1 MDQVYIILI
10 GAGIITML
18 LALFIQRKSPADH
31 TAAIQTSRSTD
42 KADIEKNLQRLNK
55 QFKQETA
62 LLSAEWQETR
72 ADLLREIEF
81 LQKRVEQL
89 EQQLDE
95 RVVVR
100 ETAAAVEAPPV
111 KSAEPVEEQVD
122 ILALRE
128 RYRRVFELSKEGLTP
143 DEIAKRLGAGRGE
156 IDLIFSLAQR
166 NERGFADA

>member
-1 MDQVYIILI
+1 M
-10 GAGIITML
+10 
-18 LALFIQRKSPADH
+18 
-31 TAAIQTSRSTD
+31 
-42 KADIEKNLQRLNK
+42 NK

-122 ILALRE
+122 MLALRE